1 MKLNWGLIIVGGII
15 LGAGLAKIES
25 RSQDIINSK
34 GDLAAVAADGNSSLS
49 QARDAAASSLA
60 AAKSDPKI
68 RLIPAE
74 NRQLSAESG
83 KFSQLLA
90 KLPRKIKQ
98 DGAKLPIYS
107 TQGFYRAAAD
117 LAAVSDYLQRH
128 PGHRP
133 QALRFYQ
140 DCGLEQN
147 IMNSFRALCVSK
159 AQKLSLALSGQVWQP
174 VGLSAQVLF
183 LASKM

>member
-15 LGAGLAKIES
+15 LGASLARIES
-25 RSQDIINSK
+25 RRQDSIDSM
-34 GDLAAVAADGNSSLS
+34 GGHAAAAADGTSIQS
-49 QARDAAASSLA
+49 QARDSAASSLA
-60 AAKSDPKI
+60 TAKSATES
-68 RLIPAE
+68 RLTSAE

-83 KFSQLLA
+83 KFSRLLA
-90 KLPRKIKQ
+90 SLPRKIKQ

-128 PGHRP
+128 PGQRP
-133 QALRFYQ
+133 EALRFYQ

-147 IMNSFRALCVSK
+147 IMNSFRALCVAK